1 MNTGE
6 LVKKFIGL
14 RDYVDARTKAFEA
27 EIKPYKDGMAAI
39 EAACAQQLIDLDAD
53 NIKTEHGTVYRSKT
67 LAVKMVDRETFMQ
80 FVADDF
86 GERSAF
92 LTSAVTKDV
101 VKDWIEQ
108 NNALPPGLD
117 VTTLIKT
124 NFRRS

>member
-80 FVADDF
+80 FVAAR
-86 GERSAF
+86 G
-92 LTSAVTKDV
+92 
-101 VKDWIEQ
+101 
-108 NNALPPGLD
+108 G
-117 VTTLIKT
+117 
-124 NFRRS
+124 